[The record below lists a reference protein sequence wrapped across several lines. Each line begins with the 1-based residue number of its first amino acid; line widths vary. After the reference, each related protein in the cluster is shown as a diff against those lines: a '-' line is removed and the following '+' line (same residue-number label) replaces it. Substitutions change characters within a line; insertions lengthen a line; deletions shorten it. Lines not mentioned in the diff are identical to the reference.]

1 MRWLHVLTFVV
12 LTLTTTAA
20 SAKVC
25 SQSDGMKAEDAVDS
39 LHTWAEIHAAFAR
52 YAPQCDDGGVA
63 EGFSDRIVHL
73 LASNWGALP
82 VLYELARTD
91 PGFGRFVLRH
101 IDSTVNTDEL
111 RAITKHAESQC
122 PSGYKRLCG
131 ETDDAAMAALAEAAR
146 AENDP

>member
-1 MRWLHVLTFVV
+1 MRWPHALTFAV
-12 LTLTTTAA
+12 LTLATSAA

-25 SQSDGMKAEDAVDS
+25 SQSDGMTAEGAVDS

-73 LASNWGALP
+73 LASNWDALP
-82 VLYELARTD
+82 ELDKLARTD

-101 IDSTVNTDEL
+101 IDATADTDEL
-111 RAITKHAESQC
+111 RAITKNAESQC
-122 PSGYKRLCG
+122 PSGHKRLCA
-131 ETDDAAMAALAEAAR
+131 ETDVAALAAIAEEAK